1 MKKICVYGLGA
12 IGGLM
17 AGRLARA
24 GYDVSAI
31 ARGETLT
38 QVRSQGLQIDASGE
52 RYRVSITATDKPA
65 ELGHQDLVIISVKT
79 TALDAVAR
87 AIAPLIGPHTVVL
100 SAMNGIPWWFEQ
112 GLPAGAKSLNL
123 SRLDPDGAIAAA
135 IPRGHVIGCVT
146 HLSATT
152 MGPAHV
158 KHIAGNKLIIG
169 EAAGGGDTQRLQ
181 ALAST
186 LREGGFDTEVTASI
200 QQEIWFKLWGN
211 MTMNPV
217 SFITSATGD
226 RILADQYVRDFL
238 SRCMVEASL
247 VGDQIGL
254 PIASTPEERHQVTE
268 KLGAFKTSMLQ
279 DLEEKKRIELDAL
292 LAIVIDIARQLDV
305 AAPNLQTLYGLSRL
319 KAQQI
324 HLY

>member
-1 MKKICVYGLGA
+1 MKKICIYGLGA

-24 GYDVSAI
+24 GYQVSAI
-31 ARGETLT
+31 ARGQTLAL
-38 QVRSQGLQIDASGE
+38 VRSRGLQIDTQDESDVAHIT
-52 RYRVSITATDKPA
+52 VSDQPS

-79 TALDAVAR
+79 TALAAVAS
-87 AIAPLIGPHTVVL
+87 AIAPLIGPDTLVL

-112 GLPAGAKSLNL
+112 GLADAAPSLDL
-123 SRLDPDGAIAAA
+123 SRLDPDGVIAKA
-135 IPRGHVIGCVT
+135 IPSGQIIGCVT
-146 HLSATT
+146 HLSAATL
-152 MGPAHV
+152 GPGHI

-169 EAAGGGDTQRLQ
+169 EASGGTSQRQGD
-181 ALAST
+181 LAQV
-186 LREGGFDTEVTASI
+186 LREAGFETEVVPSI

-226 RILADQYVRDFL
+226 RILSDPFVREFL

-247 VGDQIGL
+247 VGDRIGL
-254 PIASTPEERHQVTE
+254 PIASTPEARHQVTE

-279 DLEEKKRIELDAL
+279 DLEAHKPIELDAL
-292 LAIVIDIARQLDV
+292 LAIVIDMADQLKVDS
-305 AAPNLQTLYGLSRL
+305 PNLQTLYGLTRL

-324 HLY
+324 SLY

>member
-1 MKKICVYGLGA
+1 MKKICIFGLGA

-24 GYDVSAI
+24 GYEVSAV
-31 ARGETLT
+31 ARGQTLALV
-38 QVRSQGLQIDASGE
+38 QSNGLQIEAEDECYSACIT
-52 RYRVSITATDKPA
+52 VSDQPVD
-65 ELGHQDLVIISVKT
+65 LGHQDLVIISVKT
-79 TALDAVAR
+79 TALDTVAA

-112 GLPAGAKSLNL
+112 GLPASAPSLDL
-123 SRLDPDGAIAAA
+123 SRLDPNGVIAAA
-135 IPRGHVIGCVT
+135 IPANQVVGCVT

-152 MGPAHV
+152 LGAAHV
-158 KHIAGNKLIIG
+158 KHIAGNKLILG
-169 EAAGGGDTQRLQ
+169 EAAGGDSQRLKVVEKTMRN
-181 ALAST
+181 A
-186 LREGGFDTEVTASI
+186 GFDCDVVPSI

-226 RILADQYVRDFL
+226 RILGDPFVREFL
-238 SRCMVEASL
+238 SRCMVEASA

-254 PIASTPEERHQVTE
+254 PIASTPEARHQVTE

-279 DLEEKKRIELDAL
+279 DLEAHKRIELDAL
-292 LAIVIDIARQLDV
+292 VAIVIDIAEQLKV

-324 HLY
+324 ALY

>member
-24 GYDVSAI
+24 GYQVSAI
-31 ARGETLT
+31 ARGETLA
-38 QVRSQGLQIDASGE
+38 RLRLQSLEIDAAGTSV
-52 RYRVSITATDKPA
+52 YADIAATDNPE

-87 AIAPLIGPHTVVL
+87 AIAPLIGPDTVVL
-100 SAMNGIPWWFEQ
+100 SAMNGIPWWFDQ
-112 GLPAGAKSLNL
+112 GLPLSPPSLDL
-123 SRLDPDGAIAAA
+123 SRLDPAGTIAAA
-135 IPRGHVIGCVT
+135 IPPGQVIGCVT

-152 MGPAHV
+152 VGAARV

-169 EAAGGGDTQRLQ
+169 EAAGGDSQRLQ
-181 ALAST
+181 ALAQT
-186 LREGGFDTEVTASI
+186 LRQAGFDTEVTSSI

-226 RILADQYVRDFL
+226 RILSDRYVRDFL
-238 SRCMVEASL
+238 SRCMVEASE
-247 VGDQIGL
+247 VGTLIGL

-279 DLEEKKRIELDAL
+279 DLEAHKRIELDAL
-292 LAIVIDIARQLDV
+292 VAIVIDMANQLDIST
-305 AAPNLQTLYGLSRL
+305 PNLQTLYGLSRL

-324 HLY
+324 GLY

>member
-1 MKKICVYGLGA
+1 MKKICVYGVGA

-24 GYDVSAI
+24 GYEVSAI
-31 ARGETLT
+31 ARGETLA
-38 QVRSQGLQIDASGE
+38 QLQSQSLQIEAADGAYSARIRAS
-52 RYRVSITATDKPA
+52 AQPA
-65 ELGHQDLVIISVKT
+65 DLGHQDLVIISVKT
-79 TALDAVAR
+79 TALDSVAS

-112 GLPAGAKSLNL
+112 GLPASAPPLNL
-123 SRLDPDGAIAAA
+123 SRLDPTGAIAAA
-135 IPRGHVIGCVT
+135 IPAQQIIGCVT
-146 HLSATT
+146 HLSAITL
-152 MGPAHV
+152 GPAHV
-158 KHIAGNKLIIG
+158 NHIAGNKLILG
-169 EAAGGGDTQRLQ
+169 EAAGGDSLRLQ
-181 ALAST
+181 ALART
-186 LREGGFDTEVTASI
+186 MRDAGFDCDIAPSI

-226 RILADQYVRDFL
+226 RILADPFVRDFL

-254 PIASTPEERHQVTE
+254 HIASTPEARHQVTE

-279 DLEEKKRIELDAL
+279 DLEARKCIELDAL
-292 LAIVIDIARQLDV
+292 VAIVIDMAEQFNL
-305 AAPNLQTLYGLSRL
+305 AAPNLQTLYGLTRL

-324 HLY
+324 KLY